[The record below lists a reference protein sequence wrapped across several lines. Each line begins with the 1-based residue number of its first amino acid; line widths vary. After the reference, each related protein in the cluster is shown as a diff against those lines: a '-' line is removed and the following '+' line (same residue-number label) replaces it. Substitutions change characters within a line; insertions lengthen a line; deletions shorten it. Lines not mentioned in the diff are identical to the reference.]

1 MLWTMAVYGGA
12 DTLLLRCECS
22 QPDAA
27 FAVEQAAAL
36 VRVAFGSHAHI
47 QKIIVSTVADGPHPI
62 G

>member
-1 MLWTMAVYGGA
+1 MLWTVKVYEGTH
-12 DTLLLRCECS
+12 TLLLHCECL

-36 VRVAFGSHAHI
+36 VRAAFGSHAHI
-47 QKIIVSTVADGPHPI
+47 QKIIISAAADEPHAT